1 MPFSYF
7 DMWIERFSN
16 HKSRIIYSLKKEL
29 DHDSEEYKILG
40 PQNIDSLVAAP
51 FFNNGL
57 LIGFIGVDNPSV
69 EYLHYGLL
77 EQITSFIVNDLQKRL
92 LIEKLQVLS
101 YRDSLTGVCNRTS
114 YIKYLD
120 ELKDNSY
127 STLGVIFIDI
137 NGLKKANDSRGHAYG
152 DQMIVRISG
161 LLKKTFAEKV
171 FRIGGDEFVVI
182 CTGMMR
188 EEFMRR
194 EQTLRAFAEQNAEIN
209 FSLGAVWTDEEI
221 SVEKLIA
228 IADKAMYDAK
238 RDYYQKYLHCDESL

>member
-1 MPFSYF
+1 
-7 DMWIERFSN
+7 
-16 HKSRIIYSLKKEL
+16 
-29 DHDSEEYKILG
+29 
-40 PQNIDSLVAAP
+40 
-51 FFNNGL
+51 
-57 LIGFIGVDNPSV
+57 
-69 EYLHYGLL
+69 
-77 EQITSFIVNDLQKRL
+77 
-92 LIEKLQVLS
+92 
-101 YRDSLTGVCNRTS
+101 
-114 YIKYLD
+114 
-120 ELKDNSY
+120 
-127 STLGVIFIDI
+127 
-137 NGLKKANDSRGHAYG
+137 
-152 DQMIVRISG
+152 MIVRISG

-228 IADKAMYDAK
+228 VADKAMYDAK